1 MPIRSFNPQS
11 IPAPSGSYIH
21 GIEVPADAKILF
33 IAGQT
38 PGKADGS
45 VPENFEEQVEVVW
58 KRIGAILEGAGMNY
72 SNLVKV
78 QTFVVGQENLPKTSA
93 IRKRILG
100 DTRPTATLLCISGL
114 ADPRY
119 KVEIEAIAAKA

>member
-78 QTFVVGQENLPKTSA
+78 QTFVVGQENMPKTSA

-114 ADPRY
+114 ADARY